1 MLTFTRY
8 YIDSSYDL
16 DHIEIPIFNI
26 LSYDECKEVIV
37 IHVLKDKIICLYD
50 EKDYIK
56 QKYCC
61 VIENNDLDFI
71 KHIFNILHDPNIK
84 NTKYYD
90 MIEMNDVNYMTKE
103 WKIYHDALSDTIE
116 LNNVILFNIPSIY
129 KTNMSMQIS
138 YNDIYNWY
146 STNKT
151 DLQYFTQNQNVQY
164 LYVFLNKN
172 TKRWTL
178 SLNPGLVSLEFKYIN
193 DKHSNI
199 LQSLFSGK
207 KMYLQ
212 INPNDLYFVVP
223 KLLNGKL
230 FGDHYRIHLI
240 QNYKP
245 DCNASGQILYN
256 DVIDIHR
263 TNFYYNNGYYKSN
276 HNPKCVFENNTLLF
290 IKNEKLEFD
299 NIKCFN
305 KRPTGNDIYKT
316 TFTDLKERDLIEDIL
331 QLPYKEIIKKHLA
344 AMIIQRQWSK
354 YLEEKKKRESI
365 QVGQRGGLYT
375 VKNNNTKKYFDKI
388 ELDLNMPLN
397 ADYMHIICLKNNND
411 WNYNYMIYDEIGNE
425 IKTGCYESKSDDHI
439 DNMNSYF

>member
-1 MLTFTRY
+1 M
-8 YIDSSYDL
+8 I
-16 DHIEIPIFNI
+16 
-26 LSYDECKEVIV
+26 
-37 IHVLKDKIICLYD
+37 
-50 EKDYIK
+50 
-56 QKYCC
+56 Q
-61 VIENNDLDFI
+61 NNYLDFI
-71 KHIFNILHDPNIK
+71 KHVFDILHNRNIT

-90 MIEMNDVNYMTKE
+90 MIQINDENYMTKE

-129 KTNMSMQIS
+129 ITNMSIQIN

-146 STNKT
+146 ITNKT
-151 DLQYFTQNQNVQY
+151 DSKYFTPNQNVQY

-178 SLNPGLVSLEFKYIN
+178 SLNPGQVSLEFNYVN
-193 DKHSNI
+193 DKYGNT
-199 LQSLFSGK
+199 LQSLFSGR

-245 DCNASGQILYN
+245 DWDASGQISYN

-263 TNFYYNNGYYKSN
+263 TNFYYNYGYYKSN
-276 HNPKCVFENNTLLF
+276 HNPKCVFDNNTLLF

-305 KRPTGNDIYKT
+305 KRSTDNDIYKT
-316 TFTDLKERDLIEDIL
+316 TFTDGNERDLVEDIL
-331 QLPYKEIIKKHLA
+331 QLSYKEILIKKHLA
-344 AMIIQRQWSK
+344 AMVIQRQWSK
-354 YLEEKKKRESI
+354 YLQDKKKRETI
-365 QVGQRGGLYT
+365 QIGQRGELYIFN
-375 VKNNNTKKYFDKI
+375 NNNTKKYLDKI
-388 ELDLNMPLN
+388 ELDLNMPIN
-397 ADYMHIICLKNNND
+397 ADYMHIICLKNNNE
-411 WNYNYMIYDEIGNE
+411 WNYNYMIYDEKGDLL
-425 IKTGCYESKSDDHI
+425 KDGSYTSKSDDHV
-439 DNMNSYF
+439 DNMKLYFTE